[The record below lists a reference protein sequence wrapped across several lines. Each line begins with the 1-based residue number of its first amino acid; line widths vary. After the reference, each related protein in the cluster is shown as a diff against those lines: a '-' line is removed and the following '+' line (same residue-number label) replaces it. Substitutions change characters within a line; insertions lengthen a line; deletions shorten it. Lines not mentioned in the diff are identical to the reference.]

1 MFSAKMGVSASFG
14 VIWIYAAELF
24 PTVVRTNALSMGSMV
39 GRVGGIGKLSFLG
52 FSRLEMIC
60 DNFKVCPLLTGIT
73 SLPWLYPL
81 VFGVA
86 CLFAGFLILFLPE
99 TAGKPMMSTI
109 EEAEMYY
116 KNRAQTVTASIR
128 KWFEILSKIAFQGSY
143 LKFFFQRCY
152 PLTNL

>member
-1 MFSAKMGVSASFG
+1 
-14 VIWIYAAELF
+14 
-24 PTVVRTNALSMGSMV
+24 
-39 GRVGGIGKLSFLG
+39 
-52 FSRLEMIC
+52 MIL
-60 DNFKVCPLLTGIT
+60 NNQIVCPLLTGIT

-128 KWFEILSKIAFQGSY
+128 KRLKIYVKWQNFRRMGIFTIMNFITSLKPSKVDVCQQFLDLSAETKPIYAFKY
-143 LKFFFQRCY
+143 TLFVNMLEVFFLAKVSFD
-152 PLTNL
+152 